1 VRAFDRQELED
12 LYVQGLTLREIA
24 VKLNSCYVTIQAK
37 FVKFN
42 IPRRLKS
49 EAAHIGWV
57 HSGRKPLYGE
67 KASNWKGGRKK
78 DRDGY
83 ILILLP
89 RDSFFSPMAKKSGYI
104 FEHRLVM
111 AKHLGRCLQSWEL
124 VHHKGIRHSGIE
136 NKSDNLIDNLK
147 LTIRGSHAIEHSKG
161 YRDGYRQGYQDS
173 QNARIEE
180 LLKHIR
186 LLEWQIRELSKEA
199 IR

>member
-1 VRAFDRQELED
+1 MRAFDKQELED
-12 LYVQGLTLREIA
+12 LYVRQGLTLKEIA
-24 VKLNSCYVTIQAK
+24 TKLNSCYVTIQAK
-37 FVKFN
+37 FVKFG
-42 IPRRLKS
+42 IPRRSKS

-83 ILILLP
+83 IQVLLP
-89 RDSFFSPMAKKSGYI
+89 QDSFFSPMARKSGYV

-111 AKHLGRCLQSWEL
+111 AQHLGRCLHPWEL
-124 VHHKGIRHSGIE
+124 VHHKDGVKDHNDYR
-136 NKSDNLIDNLK
+136 NLK

-180 LLKHIR
+180 LLKHMR
-186 LLEWQIRELSKEA
+186 LLEWRIKELSREA
-199 IR
+199 TK